1 MRVNDQPTFPNNSAL
16 GRAIRVTMS
25 GGYLA
30 AAGASTDE
38 YGTLQ
43 DSVLSTDTYASVLPL
58 GYFGTREYVA
68 NGAISQYATVFAA
81 ASGKVG
87 TSGTLRRGIALEASS
102 GDGSIIRV
110 LAQAGSGSAV

>member
-16 GRAIRVTMS
+16 GRALRVTMS
-25 GGYLA
+25 AGYLVV
-30 AAGASTDE
+30 AGASTDE

-43 DSVLSTDTYASVLPL
+43 DSVLSTDPYASVLPL
-58 GYFGTREYVA
+58 GYFGVREYVA
-68 NGAISQYATVFAA
+68 NGSISQYATVFAA

-87 TSGTLRRGIALEASS
+87 SSGTLRRGVALEAAS

-110 LAQAGSGSAV
+110 LFQAGSGSPV